1 MADVPAAASASLEI
15 KKPVSTV
22 RAQFFDL
29 DHAIRARIHHGVTL
43 RWLPPEAPGERRIEQ
58 EIKLMTRT
66 HVDVVVVE
74 EGEGGAWVKRFVD
87 GPSKGT
93 LVVGTFSEASAGGT
107 LVRMEAFPGSIGYV
121 GALGKLSQLGMQK
134 SLQKLL
140 DEHQRALEG
149 YEPGRARGAVQAA
162 VSAMRTSALF
172 AASGEGQGRAVMT
185 NLLEAACVVAVA
197 DDHADDAEREVI
209 QEVARS
215 LCFIELDATAVDR
228 MVQNVARAVRADGIE
243 QRCDKVGARLAS
255 LGLAELGLRVA
266 VLIAQV
272 SHGIDAPE
280 LATLQRLAAAS
291 GIGEVTLRDLVHA
304 IDQDLSRA
312 ASTPAA

>member
-1 MADVPAAASASLEI
+1 MADPPAAASATIEI
-15 KKPVSTV
+15 KKPVATV
-22 RAQFFDL
+22 RAHLFDL
-29 DHAIRARIHHGVTL
+29 DHAIRAKIHHGVTL

-58 EIKLMTRT
+58 ETKLMTRT
-66 HVDVVVVE
+66 HVDVLVIE
-74 EGEGGAWVKRFVD
+74 EGEGGAWVKRFVE

-93 LVVGTFSEASAGGT
+93 RIVGTVSEGSSGGAR
-107 LVRMEAFPGSIGYV
+107 VRLEAFPGSVGYV
-121 GALGKLSQLGMQK
+121 GALGKLSQLGMEK
-134 SLQKLL
+134 SLQKTLE
-140 DEHQRALEG
+140 EHQRSLEG
-149 YEPGRARGAVQAA
+149 YEPGRARGAVRA
-162 VSAMRTSALF
+162 VVGAMRTSALF

-197 DDHADDAEREVI
+197 DEHADEAEREVI

-243 QRCDKVGARLAS
+243 QRCDKIGARLSS

-280 LATLQRLAAAS
+280 LATLQRLATAT
-291 GIGEVTLRDLVHA
+291 GIGEVALRDLVHS
-304 IDQDLSRA
+304 IDQELSRNEGA
-312 ASTPAA
+312 PAA